1 MLYTNRLKTQPG
13 VSGQLRYALRASLR
27 ATSRHSTKEMKIAL
41 FTVLAFIAGFTTNRL
56 LVQAE
61 VEELEERITAAVGKL
76 WGYEDSEAKE
86 FIGILGSQYSP
97 EELHT
102 LMSEMAALG
111 GKMEELYFDER
122 LLGAIRGLAY
132 LQILKEEGKP
142 TLEEKIRGEIQRFYD
157 DYKSLLDNEPS
168 NEQEKTMIGAL
179 RRIESELPNLNQK
192 NASNQVGDDNSE

>member
-1 MLYTNRLKTQPG
+1 
-13 VSGQLRYALRASLR
+13 
-27 ATSRHSTKEMKIAL
+27 MKITL

-61 VEELEERITAAVGKL
+61 VEELEERITSAVGKL
-76 WGYEDSEAKE
+76 WRYEDSEAKD

-142 TLEEKIRGEIQRFYD
+142 TLEEKIRAEIQRFYD

-192 NASNQVGDDNSE
+192 NGSNQAGDDNSD